1 MILCSNIGR
10 SRRTSTGEVASGV
23 ELVSKTGEALKK
35 IRGLIVVMNQHVE
48 AIAMS
53 AREQSISLA
62 EINTAVNSLDHTTQ
76 QNAAMVEEAS
86 AASASLANES
96 TTFRQLISQ
105 FTVNNA
111 AESRLQPLRRTA

>member
-1 MILCSNIGR
+1 MAR
-10 SRRTSTGEVASGV
+10 GV

-35 IRGLIVVMNQHVE
+35 IGSLIVAMNQHVD

-53 AREQSISLA
+53 AREQSLGLA

-76 QNAAMVEEAS
+76 QNAAMVEETS

-96 TTFRQLISQ
+96 TTLRQLLGQFKISDGIQ
-105 FTVNNA
+105 SQAYAFRKA
-111 AESRLQPLRRTA
+111 G